1 MKSNISPVRQ
11 PIYLFLLKTII
22 LSRSQITA
30 SLGQKLGKGTAGWL
44 VSVCVISRVSPR
56 RIQSMGK
63 NPLEAS
69 SFTERQRLTFIVYL
83 DPFWGRQTEA
93 APGLP
98 VWPGLHLNMA
108 ALNFLNGDQGSRG
121 ECLKRQEVLDASSK
135 GWTQR

>member
-1 MKSNISPVRQ
+1 
-11 PIYLFLLKTII
+11 
-22 LSRSQITA
+22 
-30 SLGQKLGKGTAGWL
+30 
-44 VSVCVISRVSPR
+44 
-56 RIQSMGK
+56 MGK

-83 DPFWGRQTEA
+83 DPFWGRQTKA

-135 GWTQR
+135 GWVRDESRVTFAIYYKLILKAKCLSIVNLFLK